1 MLISPDVPMRSV
13 RGFFRACRLIIGV
26 PGLGGHWG
34 IIGLIGLIRL
44 IGSISHIRVMRTNRT
59 NKNNKDEIIILAC
72 KALIYVKMLLFRL
85 LSMFNIRLNISKYF
99 VR

>member
-1 MLISPDVPMRSV
+1 
-13 RGFFRACRLIIGV
+13 
-26 PGLGGHWG
+26 
-34 IIGLIGLIRL
+34 
-44 IGSISHIRVMRTNRT
+44 MRTNRT
-59 NKNNKDEIIILAC
+59 NKNNKAEIIILAC